1 MPLPILFIG
10 AAIAVSGVTGIGS
23 GVKAISDQN
32 KAKLLNSNSN
42 NRLEASALRLDKARI
57 QCRDS
62 LEALGKKKMYV
73 LNGSMQNFLNLF
85 TQLKNVDFR
94 DSLGLDELKKLHID
108 QHDFNELVH
117 VNSLAAHLA
126 AGAIAGAAGGAITA
140 LGAYSAAG
148 AFASASTGTAIATL
162 SGAAA
167 HNATLAF
174 FGGGALSA
182 GGLGM
187 AGGTV
192 ILGGL
197 VAGPA
202 ILVLGSVVGAKAGKN
217 LNNAKANAAETD
229 VYCEQYENGTIQCIS
244 IRRRTYMFYTL
255 LARLDGTF
263 RQLINEMYWI
273 IRNEGIDYS
282 RFQIASKKKIASA
295 AATAVTIKSI
305 LDTPLLNEDGSLTDS
320 SEQVIRKLTAG

>member
-1 MPLPILFIG
+1 MPLPLLFIG
-10 AAIAVSGVTGIGS
+10 AIAVTGATGIGS
-23 GVKAISDQN
+23 SVKAGLDQH
-32 KAKLLNSNSN
+32 KAKMLNANSN
-42 NRLEASALRLDKARI
+42 NRLEASALRLENARL

-62 LEALGKKKMYV
+62 LEALGNEKLFV
-73 LNGSMQNFLNLF
+73 LNNSLQRFLNLF
-85 TQLKNVDFR
+85 TRLKNVDFH
-94 DSLGLDELKKLHID
+94 DSLGLEELKNFHID
-108 QHDFNELVH
+108 QKEFEE
-117 VNSLAAHLA
+117 LAAPKNLVGSLA
-126 AGAIAGAAGGAITA
+126 AGAIGGAAGGAITA

-187 AGGTV
+187 AGGAMV
-192 ILGGL
+192 LGGL

-217 LNNAKANAAETD
+217 LDNAKANAAETD

-255 LARLDGTF
+255 LARLDTNF
-263 RQLINEMYWI
+263 QQLISRMSDI

-282 RFQIASKKKIASA
+282 LFTAESKKKIASA

-305 LDTPLLNEDGSLTDS
+305 LDTPLLNEDGSLTES
-320 SEQVIRKLTAG
+320 SEAVIHKLTEA